1 MDAGAAPGHVADNP
15 YASQSAGAPGD
26 KQPTPAPTAKKWAG
40 KYNSEQELETG
51 YANQQAVLTQR
62 NEELRQSQERIA
74 QLEQM
79 ITSVAE
85 RMSPAERT
93 TQRSKAKQL
102 LEAQGIPVEA
112 LEELF
117 DERITSTVPKHVENF
132 MAPFTQGARAQQ
144 TLADE
149 FPDIDFND
157 VQQFLRANP
166 GVKARYDE
174 KVRTSP
180 SEAMYF
186 AYAQY
191 SRTKPESTDLS
202 GQTRARLDAAL
213 PSTRG
218 GNPVPQDA
226 ANDVA
231 AGWERFNQSGN
242 IMDFLR
248 PRLAHIVGKPT
259 E

>member
-1 MDAGAAPGHVADNP
+1 MDPTKVVEAANP
-15 YASQSAGAPGD
+15 YATTTAGAPGD
-26 KQPTPAPTAKKWAG
+26 KQPVAAPTAKTWAG
-40 KYNSEQELETG
+40 KFKSEQELETG
-51 YANQQAVLTQR
+51 YQNQQTVLTERTNQ
-62 NEELRQSQERIA
+62 LQQSQDRIA
-74 QLEQM
+74 QLETM
-79 ITSVAE
+79 LTSVAD
-85 RMSPAERT
+85 RMSPVERT
-93 TQRSKAKQL
+93 TQRSRAQQL

-112 LEELF
+112 LYELI
-117 DERITSTVPKHVENF
+117 DERGASTVPKEVEKF

-149 FPDIDFND
+149 FPDINVND

-174 KVRTSP
+174 KVKTSP

-191 SRTKPESTDLS
+191 SRSAPEATDLS

-213 PSTRG
+213 PGNRG
-218 GNPVPQDA
+218 GNPVPVDA

-231 AGWERFNQSGN
+231 AGWENFNRSGN
-242 IMDFLR
+242 VMDFLR

-259 E
+259 TE